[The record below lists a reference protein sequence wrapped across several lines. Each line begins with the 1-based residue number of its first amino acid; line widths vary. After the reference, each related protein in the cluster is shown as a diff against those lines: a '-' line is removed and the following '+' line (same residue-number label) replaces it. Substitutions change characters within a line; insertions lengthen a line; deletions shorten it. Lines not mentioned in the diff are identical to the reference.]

1 MSRVPPDSSLEP
13 LWVKSKTYMIPFR
26 VISDIAR
33 SNHLLR
39 LLVKRDLS
47 GRYRRAYLSY
57 GWSVLEPLLLAVVYS
72 FIFNILVGS
81 SDSNYTIKIIIGV
94 IAWSLFARS
103 LTTSSNS
110 ISNSINLFQF
120 ARVPKI
126 VFATS
131 GAITNLVL
139 AIISLSSLIPFIYFY
154 DLDIGFSMMGMI
166 FWLFFLCFTG
176 WSIGLMLAPISCSI
190 PDVQNLV
197 NFVVRAGFFFSPIM
211 WTYDMFS
218 SRFGEGIYSYIAH
231 CNPTV
236 IPITKMRDSMLGEA
250 SSIPEYGYIICILIS
265 LISFIFGTIIF
276 ERKSHKAVINV

>member
-1 MSRVPPDSSLEP
+1 VSSSSPLEP
-13 LWVKSKTYMIPFR
+13 LWVKSKIYMIPFR
-26 VISDIAR
+26 VVGDITR
-33 SNHLLR
+33 SKHLLK

-57 GWSVLEPLLLAVVYS
+57 GWSILEPLLLAVVYS

-81 SDSNYTIKIIIGV
+81 SDSDYTIKIIIGV

-103 LTTSSNS
+103 LTTASNS

-126 VFATS
+126 IFATS

-139 AIISLSSLIPFIYFY
+139 AVISLTSLIPFVFY
-154 DLDIGFSMMGMI
+154 YELEVGINLINLM

-176 WSIGLMLAPISCSI
+176 WSIGLMLAPISCKI
-190 PDVQNLV
+190 PDVQNLI
-197 NFVVRAGFFFSPIM
+197 NFFVRAGFFFSPIM

-218 SRFGEGIYSYIAH
+218 SRFGGGIYSYIAH

-236 IPITKMRDSMLGEA
+236 IPITKMRDSMLGES
-250 SSIPEYGYIICILIS
+250 SSIPEYGYLICIGIS
-265 LISFIFGTIIF
+265 FISFIFGTIIF
-276 ERKSHKAVINV
+276 ERKSHKAVINI